1 MSKPP
6 RSSSKGNR
14 PPASLP
20 GSVGE
25 ALDEVEFQPIG
36 RQIAAGQKKIP
47 KNPLGST
54 DWAGPAIEFLQFTLP
69 RTPTGN
75 WEHLYIAAYEVACQA
90 LEALGHAVVVDGGAI
105 PVSMPILP
113 AVLPRWDDLA
123 TTVVCA
129 ASQSRLLQYRKLWE
143 TGSAKGPKGPKG
155 RRRPNIRAGY
165 GCPPAFLA
173 GKAFSVFQALGLIL
187 DCRWTPA
194 AETILWRDSPY
205 EAGMNFAKDHRFIE
219 ALDAALTSLP
229 EDIAATIKDIAT
241 MPTLEA
247 AGLGEFAEQYASLHT
262 TKDEALSFFQERSR
276 RLLGELFAKRWR
288 LRDGWLSVDECKRTL
303 FLQLDPLAIAMRGEF
318 AARYLPEFPFLHG
331 PNV

>member
-6 RSSSKGNR
+6 RSPSRGNR
-14 PPASLP
+14 PKVSLP
-20 GSVGE
+20 GSMGE
-25 ALDEVEFQPIG
+25 PLDEVDFHPIG
-36 RQIAAGQKKIP
+36 RRIAVGQKRIL
-47 KNPLGST
+47 KNPLVST
-54 DWAGPAIEFLQFTLP
+54 DWVGPAIEFFLSILP

-75 WEHLYIAAYEVACQA
+75 WEHLHIAAYQLACQA
-90 LEALGHAVVVDGGAI
+90 LEALGHAIVVDGGAI

-113 AVLPRWDDLA
+113 AVLPRWDDIA
-123 TTVVCA
+123 TAVVWA
-129 ASQSRLLQYRKLWE
+129 ASQSRLLRYRKLWE
-143 TGSAKGPKGPKG
+143 TGSAKGPTG
-155 RRRPNIRAGY
+155 RRRPNIRPGY

-173 GKAFSVFQALGLIL
+173 GKAFSAFQALGLIL

-219 ALDAALTSLP
+219 ALDAALTSLS
-229 EDIAATIKDIAT
+229 EDVAAKIKDIAT
-241 MPTLEA
+241 MPTIEA
-247 AGLGEFAEQYASLHT
+247 AELGEFAERYASRHT
-262 TKDEALSFFQERSR
+262 TKDEALSFLQECSR
-276 RLLGELFAKRWR
+276 RLLSELFAKRWR
-288 LRDGWLSVDECKRTL
+288 LRDGWLSADECKRTL